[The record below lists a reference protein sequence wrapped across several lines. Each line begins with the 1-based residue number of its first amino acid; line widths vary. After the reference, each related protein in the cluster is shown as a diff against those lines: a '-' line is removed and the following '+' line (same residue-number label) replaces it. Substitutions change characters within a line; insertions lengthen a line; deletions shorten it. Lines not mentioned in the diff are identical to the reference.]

1 MQLRV
6 DVFQGRAAYW
16 RGISAH
22 REHVS
27 LLYSNQDGRM
37 RARDVSQ
44 THEAVNNIPHSMI
57 PHKEGIAI
65 ELRNHRM
72 QHTVE
77 PEPSSGVV
85 VALSPRFGI
94 V

>member
-1 MQLRV
+1 
-6 DVFQGRAAYW
+6 
-16 RGISAH
+16 
-22 REHVS
+22 
-27 LLYSNQDGRM
+27 
-37 RARDVSQ
+37 
-44 THEAVNNIPHSMI
+44 MI